1 MAGSLLTFSFP
12 LLSEKERVNTSDIKL
27 SECSWYKS
35 YEMTTWM
42 VSQLLFS
49 IPRFKKWKTNW
60 YQPLS
65 TAATVW
71 YLKYHIYVPLQY
83 VFQYLPSRHR
93 STRRQHLLPPGVN
106 VKLPAP
112 PQGKGARIPPHSC
125 SLVAVCKCCMAWKEI
140 SRAILLSKRRMGYV
154 VSPRSLESQS

>member
-42 VSQLLFS
+42 VCQLLFS

-83 VFQYLPSRHR
+83 VFQYLAGTDLPGGSI
-93 STRRQHLLPPGVN
+93 SSFLASMWSCLPPHRVRGQEFC
-106 VKLPAP
+106 P
-112 PQGKGARIPPHSC
+112 IPVP
-125 SLVAVCKCCMAWKEI
+125 W
-140 SRAILLSKRRMGYV
+140 LLSVNAVRHGRK
-154 VSPRSLESQS
+154 SPGPFYCPKEGWDMLSALDH